1 MALRNVRTNQLR
13 ISAHITNN
21 MESISTYSEA
31 RNEYLKQL
39 STWIV
44 PYMIQHYR
52 NVWSEAQKI
61 GGGQR
66 EMVVFQE
73 KCAEVP
79 KWNQDI
85 IDLNV
90 GKLLD
95 SCRCDYLEEL
105 MAAVFIAH
113 TKVLIAIRVSS
124 RHKKLQITLPK
135 LDHFIHRIFSECAR
149 SFWKTPFL
157 FLDDAKPIEMQKN
170 LLQAEVLCSES
181 IASAVRSLLPIKSI
195 LNEYLSDDVMSAEP
209 VVEEAEEIKPIVG
222 GAKAPVSE
230 AAAIVPTVSEPLV
243 SEPLVSAP
251 LVSAPM
257 VSEPVV
263 SEPVVSEATVSEPVV
278 SEAAVSEATVSEA
291 TISEATIREPVVSEA
306 MVSEAPNIL
315 VPELQMPVPDEEEIV
330 IDTEPSVRFSD
341 YDNVFDE
348 NKEQV
353 GTFSYNPKGDAYD
366 DTPEL
371 RIMEDSEKQL
381 SEDLSV
387 TNLEASGSDLFEVDG
402 ILE

>member
-1 MALRNVRTNQLR
+1 
-13 ISAHITNN
+13 

-44 PYMIQHYR
+44 PYMIMHYR
-52 NVWSEAQKI
+52 NIWSEAQKI
-61 GGGQR
+61 GGQQR

-90 GKLLD
+90 GKLLE

-135 LDHFIHRIFSECAR
+135 LDHFMHRIFSECAR

-157 FLDDAKPIEMQKN
+157 FLDDQKPIEMQKN
-170 LLQAEVLCSES
+170 LLQAEVLCSDA
-181 IASAVRSLLPIKSI
+181 IAAAVRSLLPIKNI
-195 LNEYLSDDVMSAEP
+195 LNEYLSDDVMAAEP
-209 VVEEAEEIKPIVG
+209 VIEEAEEIKPIVG
-222 GAKAPVSE
+222 GSAPAPAPAPAPVPVSPPKPVVE
-230 AAAIVPTVSEPLV
+230 ESIVEQPVAAPEQPVEEDASKKTPEVVVEKL
-243 SEPLVSAP
+243 EEEQAP
-251 LVSAPM
+251 EL
-257 VSEPVV
+257 VV
-263 SEPVVSEATVSEPVV
+263 SEIPSSDSAPVA
-278 SEAAVSEATVSEA
+278 
-291 TISEATIREPVVSEA
+291 
-306 MVSEAPNIL
+306 L
-315 VPELQMPVPDEEEIV
+315 VPELEMPMPTPIPAVEPEEIV
-330 IDTEPSVRFSD
+330 IDTEPAVRFSD

-348 NKEQV
+348 SSPQV
-353 GTFSYNPKGDAYD
+353 GTFAYNPKND
-366 DTPEL
+366 DNEPPQL
-371 RIMEDSEKQL
+371 QIIEDSGTPL
-381 SEDLSV
+381 AADDSV
-387 TNLEASGSDLFEVDG
+387 TNLEASGSSLMDVDE

>member
-1 MALRNVRTNQLR
+1 
-13 ISAHITNN
+13 

-52 NVWSEAQKI
+52 TLWAEAQRI
-61 GGGQR
+61 GGPQR

-135 LDHFIHRIFSECAR
+135 LDHFMHRIFSECAR

-157 FLDDAKPIEMQKN
+157 FLDDQKPIEMQKN
-170 LLQAEVLCSES
+170 LLQAEVLCSDS
-181 IASAVRSLLPIKSI
+181 IATAVRSLLPIKNI
-195 LNEYLSDDVMSAEP
+195 LNEYLSDDVMAAEP
-209 VVEEAEEIKPIVG
+209 VIEEAEEIKPISG
-222 GAKAPVSE
+222 GSLVTSPVVEPVASPVASPVKAKVEEVIPDSPEKAP
-230 AAAIVPTVSEPLV
+230 EP
-243 SEPLVSAP
+243 EPAP
-251 LVSAPM
+251 EL
-257 VSEPVV
+257 VV
-263 SEPVVSEATVSEPVV
+263 SEIESSSSSDAPVA
-278 SEAAVSEATVSEA
+278 
-291 TISEATIREPVVSEA
+291 
-306 MVSEAPNIL
+306 L
-315 VPELQMPVPDEEEIV
+315 VPELEMPMPVMPKPAEPEEIV
-330 IDTEPSVRFSD
+330 IDTEPAVHFSD

-348 NKEQV
+348 SKEQV
-353 GTFSYNPKGDAYD
+353 GTFAYNPKND
-366 DTPEL
+366 DNDVPQMQ
-371 RIMEDSEKQL
+371 IIEDSGTSLAADE
-381 SEDLSV
+381 SV
-387 TNLEASGSDLFEVDG
+387 TNLEVSGGGLMEADEV
-402 ILE
+402 LE